1 MPPRISGGAARRRR
15 TVMDGAVL
23 AKPGKE
29 ATNSRATPV
38 RIEDQTFSNNTLIGS
53 GKTYAGIEL
62 VGVTL
67 LSCCVA
73 QFDDPGFGLVVRDAL
88 LKKCRLRNCHAQQVY
103 FEELALENLNGN
115 LLYLYACVFSH
126 VTLKG
131 KIGPILTVPP
141 HNGLADRD
149 RFVRGMVEKYKKVDW
164 ALDISQASF
173 ADADF
178 YYVPGDLIRYD
189 PTTQVLLRRTKFSGI
204 DRDEFPDFVKIWTS
218 RFEATPFDSL
228 VAVAPKRSKHFA
240 EYMRAIE
247 WLHKRNL
254 AG

>member
-1 MPPRISGGAARRRR
+1 VVDNPAF
-15 TVMDGAVL
+15 
-23 AKPGKE
+23 AKLLKE
-29 ATNSRATPV
+29 ATNSGAMPV
-38 RIEDQTFSNNTLIGS
+38 RIENQTFSNNTLIGS
-53 GKTYAGIEL
+53 GKTYSGIEL

-88 LKKCRLRNCHAQQVY
+88 LRKCRLRGCAAQQVY
-103 FEELALENLNGN
+103 FEEVTLENLTGN

-131 KIGPILTVPP
+131 NIGPILTVPP

-149 RFVRGMVEKYKKVDW
+149 RFVTGMVEKYKKVDW
-164 ALDISQASF
+164 ALDISEATLS
-173 ADADF
+173 DADF

-189 PTTQVLLRRTKFSGI
+189 PATQVLLRRAKFSGI
-204 DRDEFPDFVKIWTS
+204 DRDELPRSAKIWTS

-228 VAVAPKRSKHFA
+228 VATAPKRSKHFA